1 MTGTGA
7 ERWERLARAAATAR
21 EGREEPLAQ
30 RELLRVEVAGSPY
43 ALPIE
48 RVREIVR
55 LRAITAVPR
64 VPALVLGVISL
75 RGEIVQ
81 VLDLRQA
88 LGAEA
93 EPPGRRARIVVLH
106 GESGE
111 VAGLLVDAVSEVLRV
126 PESELRDAPG
136 EPVPCVSAICTRGDR
151 FVSLLDPDQ
160 VFELAAS

>member
-1 MTGTGA
+1 
-7 ERWERLARAAATAR
+7 
-21 EGREEPLAQ
+21 
-30 RELLRVEVAGSPY
+30 
-43 ALPIE
+43 LPIE

-55 LRAITAVPR
+55 LRSITPIPR
-64 VPALVLGVISL
+64 VPPIVLGVISL

-88 LGAEA
+88 LGAEP

-126 PESELRDAPG
+126 PESELRPAPG
-136 EPVPCVSAICTRGDR
+136 EPVPCVGAICTRGDR

-160 VFELAAS
+160 VFELAAY